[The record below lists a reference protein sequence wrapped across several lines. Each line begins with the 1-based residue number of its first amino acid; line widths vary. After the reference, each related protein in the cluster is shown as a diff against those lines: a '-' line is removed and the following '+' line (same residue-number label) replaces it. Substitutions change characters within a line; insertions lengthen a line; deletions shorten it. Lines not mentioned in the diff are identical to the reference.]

1 MHPYRLSRAFS
12 RLLFFA
18 TLVVNTSSRPVRPF
32 SLRTWWH
39 SLPEHRQDRLA
50 SLSPL
55 LSVLLFALAV
65 TAAMGYLRMQEMTAV
80 RQALQKL
87 PLRDEIAQRQPFARQ
102 CQIAQ
107 PLLQPFDHSF

>member
-18 TLVVNTSSRPVRPF
+18 ALVVNTSSRPVRPF

-80 RQALQKL
+80 RQALQQ
-87 PLRDEIAQRQPFARQ
+87 DGEYAQQF
-102 CQIAQ
+102 
-107 PLLQPFDHSF
+107 